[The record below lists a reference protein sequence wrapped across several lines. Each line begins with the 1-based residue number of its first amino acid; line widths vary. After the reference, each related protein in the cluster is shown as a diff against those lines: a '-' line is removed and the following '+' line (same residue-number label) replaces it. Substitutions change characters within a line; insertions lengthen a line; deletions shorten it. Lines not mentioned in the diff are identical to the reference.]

1 MMKAIAAAALAA
13 ALAAAGLSGGAP
25 LSEVATADVAADLY
39 RSEAFR
45 TWAEMSEDDWG
56 AGQLRPA
63 VYGGRMAAD
72 GRVTVTVA
80 GAWSQHGLLHDVTLT
95 QGADGWQ
102 MVSAAEAEG
111 LYVRSEPVGRGLA
124 SAELEAWK
132 DWFYDR
138 EHSVRAQFLT
148 SCYRTP
154 REIDAF
160 ELLYNGLQGESIY
173 HTDPPS
179 AESEAVLGHAPRIGV
194 SKATVSDVNAA
205 LLRYTG
211 LTLDETWQVNLGRM
225 TYSAPYDAYY
235 HEHGDTNHLFLRFDA
250 GWETGNG
257 TVFLRFRGR
266 YDQYCQACLVPAG
279 DGEYHF
285 TYCRPVA

>member
-13 ALAAAGLSGGAP
+13 ALTAAGLSGGAP
-25 LSEVATADVAADLY
+25 LSETATADVAADLY

-56 AGQLRPA
+56 AGRFRPA

-124 SAELEAWK
+124 SAELGAWK

-173 HTDPPS
+173 NTDPPS
-179 AESEAVLGHAPRIGV
+179 AESEAVLGHAP
-194 SKATVSDVNAA
+194 
-205 LLRYTG
+205 
-211 LTLDETWQVNLGRM
+211 RM

-235 HEHGDTNHLFLRFDA
+235 HEHGDTNHLNLRFDA